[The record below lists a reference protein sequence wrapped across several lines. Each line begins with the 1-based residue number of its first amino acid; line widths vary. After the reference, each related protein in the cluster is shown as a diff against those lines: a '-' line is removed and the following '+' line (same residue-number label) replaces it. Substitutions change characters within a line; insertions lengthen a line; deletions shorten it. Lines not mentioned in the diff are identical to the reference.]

1 MNYTYTYLYRKRK
14 QRKRQPSP
22 NLVIAKNK
30 AENVFYNLAN
40 EVEERKE
47 YMNVD
52 FENQKQNVTDNPTFT
67 TGKSKLN
74 NGYLTIRFNKIE
86 PFSVEFNS
94 VLISNKSYEE
104 IFCLILFLC
113 LFCILQMY

>member
-1 MNYTYTYLYRKRK
+1 MFLSMHPFQSVVMHLYISLLEDWSINYTYTYLYRKRK

-22 NLVIAKNK
+22 NLVIAKNN

-40 EVEERKE
+40 DIEERKE

-52 FENQKQNVTDNPTFT
+52 FENQKQNITENPRFT

-86 PFSVEFNS
+86 S
-94 VLISNKSYEE
+94 
-104 IFCLILFLC
+104 
-113 LFCILQMY
+113 LFC